1 MTARLNIGI
10 TCFPTFGGSGI
21 IATEVGLGMARRGH
35 RVHFISRALPV
46 RLGSSG
52 AGVFF
57 HEVTES
63 DHPVLHPGGAYPIA
77 LASKIIEVSA
87 YERLDVLHVHY
98 AVPHATSA
106 WLARAV
112 MGAQAPRLVTT
123 LHGTDITLVGSDPSY
138 LPITR
143 FSILQSDAVTVPS
156 AFLRDAT
163 RTQLDVDPAR
173 DIDVI
178 ANFVDT
184 ERYQPCAPA
193 ARSRLGGLF
202 EQLEGDEPIL
212 FHVSNFR
219 PLKRIG
225 DVIAIFE
232 AVQRVR
238 PCRLVLVGDGPERSI
253 AEHTV
258 RHLGLQGR
266 VCFLG
271 NQDRFVDWLALADV
285 FLLPS
290 ETESFGLAALEAM
303 SCGVPVVASE
313 VGGLP
318 DVVVSGETGWL
329 APVGDVRAMAAHVL
343 DLVSDRTRWLV
354 FSQRARQHAVTHFG
368 LEPALDAYEAVYR
381 RVLGATS
388 SPSTP

>member
-1 MTARLNIGI
+1 MTERLNIGI

-46 RLGSSG
+46 RLDRSV

-77 LASKIIEVSA
+77 LASKIIEVA
-87 YERLDVLHVHY
+87 GYEQLDVLHVHY

-106 WLARAV
+106 WMAREVLGARA
-112 MGAQAPRLVTT
+112 PKLVTT

-138 LPITR
+138 LPITQ
-143 FSILQSDAVTVPS
+143 FSIQKSDAVTVPS

-163 RTQLDVDPAR
+163 YQQLDLPR
-173 DIDVI
+173 TLPIDVI
-178 ANFVDT
+178 PNFVDT
-184 ERYQPCAPA
+184 ERYKPLAAPN
-193 ARSRLGGLF
+193 REPLLCLFDDLGA
-202 EQLEGDEPIL
+202 DEPVL

-219 PLKRIG
+219 PLKRVC
-225 DVIAIFE
+225 DVIAIFAE
-232 AVQRVR
+232 VNHER
-238 PCRLVLVGDGPERSI
+238 PSRLILVGDGPDRSV

-258 RHLGLQGR
+258 RHLGLHRR

-285 FLLPS
+285 FILPS

-303 SCGVPVVASE
+303 SCGVPVVASD

-318 DVVVSGETGWL
+318 DVVVPGETGWL
-329 APVGDVRAMAAHVL
+329 APVGDVPRMAAQVL
-343 DLVSDRTRWLV
+343 DLIANRARWLD
-354 FSQRARQHAVTHFG
+354 FSQKARARAVSHFAR
-368 LEPALDAYEAVYR
+368 EPALAAYEAVYR
-381 RVLGATS
+381 RVLTSCPS
-388 SPSTP
+388 SP